1 MATSSGAE
9 PSSGYN
15 LWFPI
20 DRTRGG
26 STCIFLKSLY
36 QAHVLNVAATNRWCN
51 SPEMLPDYRARL
63 RAETYLRLDILI
75 SELQKETASIHNL
88 QGIDAVRILV
98 SRHSALS
105 IIEVRHLSFSELIFL
120 LQPALESANIPP
132 EVIQYPPHVD
142 EQLQD
147 VPYNQRAGL
156 TPLLRG

>member
-1 MATSSGAE
+1 MLPSLSPAVTSSCVHFCAPDRLFE
-9 PSSGYN
+9 PS
-15 LWFPI
+15 
-20 DRTRGG
+20 
-26 STCIFLKSLY
+26 
-36 QAHVLNVAATNRWCN
+36 
-51 SPEMLPDYRARL
+51 DYRAWL

-156 TPLLRG
+156 TPCSEAEWDHSLLKKYQDLYNPQ

>member
-1 MATSSGAE
+1 M
-9 PSSGYN
+9 Y
-15 LWFPI
+15 
-20 DRTRGG
+20 
-26 STCIFLKSLY
+26 FLKSLY

-51 SPEMLPDYRARL
+51 SPEMLPDYRAWL

-156 TPLLRG
+156 TPCSEVEWDHSLLKKYQDLYNPQ